1 MNIKMP
7 RPGFTLV
14 ELLVVVAIF
23 GILSSFG
30 IIAYQIYITSAKD
43 EVGIS
48 NANDMSRMLQIDHTA
63 ITTGI
68 TARSDLAEG
77 LTTTNLCREQ
87 ADKIVYE
94 INTVQGKTN
103 QHNADCGVAF
113 NGNRAWSSVNH
124 LDSVNNVDYFDGCPV
139 TVSNDTI
146 FVPRGRTM
154 VACVNNTATIGSASF
169 KIYTCHCSEDDE
181 CETTN
186 VGDDCSSSPFLG
198 YLDEDTC
205 RANWMRHPDNRNKCA
220 SPGAFN

>member
-1 MNIKMP
+1 MP

-113 NGNRAWSSVNH
+113 NGNRAWSLNN
-124 LDSVNNVDYFDGCPV
+124 LDSVNNVDYFDGR
-139 TVSNDTI
+139 SGD
-146 FVPRGRTM
+146 
-154 VACVNNTATIGSASF
+154 
-169 KIYTCHCSEDDE
+169 SEQRYDL
-181 CETTN
+181 CAARPHH
-186 VGDDCSSSPFLG
+186 GGLCQQ
-198 YLDEDTC
+198 Y
-205 RANWMRHPDNRNKCA
+205 RNHRQREFQNLHL
-220 SPGAFN
+220 SL